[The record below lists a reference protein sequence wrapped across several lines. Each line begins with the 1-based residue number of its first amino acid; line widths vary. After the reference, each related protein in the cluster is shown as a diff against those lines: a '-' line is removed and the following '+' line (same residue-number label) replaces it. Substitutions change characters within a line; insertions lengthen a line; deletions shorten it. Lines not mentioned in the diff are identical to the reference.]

1 MERATDPKRGRLLAI
16 VMQDRGMHGI
26 PAMPRYDSPG
36 TRVPRNT
43 IPDRASI
50 SEGLW
55 RPTACSDTS
64 SDSNSS
70 RGNRRSSKIP
80 KYLARVSM
88 PRSPSPGNPSP
99 RETRLSSL
107 VSAPASDRAIGE
119 SVETYGT
126 VGPRHKGR
134 VTGSSYCGLSVSR
147 IESFNGGIRLLWY
160 VGTDLRNACAKQPE
174 SACSIQRKHSRHASQ
189 TTISDAVNRD

>member
-88 PRSPSPGNPSP
+88 PRSPSPGNLSP
-99 RETRLSSL
+99 REILVFPPSSQLRLPIEQ
-107 VSAPASDRAIGE
+107 SANPLKRMARSVRDTTDELQGRLIAVYLYRASNRLMAAFGF
-119 SVETYGT
+119 YGT
-126 VGPRHKGR
+126 WELIYGTR
-134 VTGSSYCGLSVSR
+134 VRNNRNWRARYSVS
-147 IESFNGGIRLLWY
+147 IR
-160 VGTDLRNACAKQPE
+160 DMH
-174 SACSIQRKHSRHASQ
+174 RKRRSW
-189 TTISDAVNRD
+189 TL

>member
-80 KYLARVSM
+80 KYHARVSM
-88 PRSPSPGNPSP
+88 PRSPSPGNFSP
-99 RETRLSSL
+99 REIRLSSL

-134 VTGSSYCGLSVSR
+134 VTGSRLIAVYLYRASNRLMAAFGFYGTWELIYGTRVRNNRNWRARYSVS
-147 IESFNGGIRLLWY
+147 IR
-160 VGTDLRNACAKQPE
+160 DMHRKLR
-174 SACSIQRKHSRHASQ
+174 SW
-189 TTISDAVNRD
+189 TL